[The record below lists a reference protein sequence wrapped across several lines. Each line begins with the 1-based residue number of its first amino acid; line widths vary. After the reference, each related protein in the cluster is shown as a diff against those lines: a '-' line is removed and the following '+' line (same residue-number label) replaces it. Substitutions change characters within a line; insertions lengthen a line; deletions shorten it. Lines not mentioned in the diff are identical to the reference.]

1 MGKVWRVVRMGEVR
15 ARGRMER
22 RRMLEEDFMFA
33 ELLVSGGRIDEE
45 EEEDVLLGFERRDRL
60 IERVSDFRGWL
71 SE

>member
-1 MGKVWRVVRMGEVR
+1 
-15 ARGRMER
+15 MER